1 MKKNRIERRVHGG
14 VLVSVGLAVIAALVI
29 GLCIGYGKLR
39 DIYLEQCVITDMSE
53 QVSIVSGKM
62 VKSDV
67 IAENLGLKVGANT
80 ALIDFAD
87 KRKSILQRIH
97 TLRELTIHRKP
108 PNKVFVTAE
117 ERTPIAK
124 MGIRGRRQ
132 TTGRVVD
139 SEGVV
144 FICQRGTQLLPTI
157 YESQSPGTQP
167 GQRLRD
173 RAKAALILIETCRE
187 SEFSELNVLD
197 VDIAKPDYLTMT
209 LGSYSI
215 VKIAWEGMD
224 CPGSASDNDLRQR
237 LRYLIQAIRTQLGT
251 GAKTWNATMPNAI
264 FADTQEKT
272 AL

>member
-1 MKKNRIERRVHGG
+1 MKQNRIERKIHGG
-14 VLVSVGLAVIAALVI
+14 VLAIIGLTVLAALAI

-39 DIYLEQCVITDMSE
+39 EIYLEQCVITDMAE

-62 VKSDV
+62 VKADV

-80 ALIDFAD
+80 ALIDFDA

-97 TLRELTIHRKP
+97 TLRELTIRRKL
-108 PNKVFVTAE
+108 PNRVFVTAE
-117 ERTPIAK
+117 ERSPIAK
-124 MGIRGRRQ
+124 MGLHGRRQ

-157 YESQSPGTQP
+157 YEPKSPGTQP
-167 GQRLRD
+167 GQRLKD
-173 RAKAALILIETCRE
+173 RAKAALQLIDICRE
-187 SEFSELNVLD
+187 TEFAELNVLD
-197 VDIAKPDYLTMT
+197 VDISKPDYLTMT
-209 LGSYSI
+209 LGNYSI

-224 CPGSASDNDLRQR
+224 NPVAASDNDLRQR
-237 LRYLIQAIRTQLGT
+237 LKYLTQAIRTQLGT
-251 GAKTWNATMPNAI
+251 GSKVWNATMPNAI